1 MNPVSALPD
10 TDAASVEL
18 TRADC
23 LRLLAS
29 GSVGRVVFTERAL
42 PAAHPVNYLL
52 DGDEV
57 VFRTGDGGKLAA
69 ATLRKL
75 VAFQVDDIDAQART
89 GWSVLGVGEAYEV
102 LDERRLATLSARMPT
117 PWAESAVGGH
127 VIAIPLGRL
136 TGRRLGPVPAGAG
149 P

>member
-1 MNPVSALPD
+1 MNAIPVGP
-10 TDAASVEL
+10 DAAADLVEL
-18 TRADC
+18 TRAHC
-23 LRLLAS
+23 LRLLAT

-57 VFRTGDGGKLAA
+57 VFRTGGGGKLAA

-75 VAFQVDDIDAQART
+75 VAFQVDDIDTTNRT

-102 LDERRLATLSARMPT
+102 LDAERLTALSSKLPR
-117 PWAESAVGGH
+117 PWAGSAVGGH

-136 TGRRLGPVPAGAG
+136 TGRRLGSLPVGAER
-149 P
+149 